1 MINFRPTR
9 CLVLGRGMFA
19 IGASAKAAKI
29 GGDLCEQAARAINA
43 AEAYGC
49 FTPISEADLF
59 DMEYWSLEQA
69 NLKISV

>member
-1 MINFRPTR
+1 M
-9 CLVLGRGMFA
+9 LGKGMFA
-19 IGASAKAAKI
+19 IGANAKAAKI

-69 NLKISV
+69 KLKIAV